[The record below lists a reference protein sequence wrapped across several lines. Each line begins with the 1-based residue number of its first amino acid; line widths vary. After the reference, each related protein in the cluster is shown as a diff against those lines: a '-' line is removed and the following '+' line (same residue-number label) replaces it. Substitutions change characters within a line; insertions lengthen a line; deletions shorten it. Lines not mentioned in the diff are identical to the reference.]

1 MSLFSEAHLEQQK
14 ELHQSFPAYGQSSLV
29 FAPMV
34 SELIN
39 ANSVT
44 SLIDYGCGLGLLR
57 DNLELNGE
65 LAVQNY
71 DPALEQHATRPQPA
85 EMLVCL
91 DVLDVI
97 EDDKIDAVLDD
108 LKALTDKMA
117 FLSINTETAN
127 QEGEGGDQRSFKPVE
142 WWLPK
147 IMERFELHY
156 FSRIDH
162 GFVVVLKSVSKQ

>member
-1 MSLFSEAHLEQQK
+1 
-14 ELHQSFPAYGQSSLV
+14 
-29 FAPMV
+29 
-34 SELIN
+34 
-39 ANSVT
+39 
-44 SLIDYGCGLGLLR
+44 
-57 DNLELNGE
+57 
-65 LAVQNY
+65 
-71 DPALEQHATRPQPA
+71 
-85 EMLVCL
+85 
-91 DVLDVI
+91 VLDVI
-97 EDDKIDAVLDD
+97 EDDNIDAVLDD